1 MCDFCF
7 RQMVPVSMT
16 NLFKKNLFFFHSE
29 KNPMALVNLVF
40 HWAKFFAP
48 SDNFTV
54 GTISEQ
60 NDKKFFHSISP
71 FLSLFVCL
79 SRCASVNL
87 PAFFILSLLRSFS
100 SPLFHY
106 LRFFQFLF
114 LTLSHC
120 HPHSIS
126 SFSRLLSLSLSP
138 YSSLSLSNTL
148 NLLSPYLSFS
158 LDISLL
164 SLPHSHFSVHGFV
177 NCTSHR
183 ISLSLSHSLPPSLS
197 PF

>member
-1 MCDFCF
+1 MGYFFLSF
-7 RQMVPVSMT
+7 R
-16 NLFKKNLFFFHSE
+16 

-126 SFSRLLSLSLSP
+126 SFSKLLSLSP
-138 YSSLSLSNTL
+138 YSSLSLCLTHSIF
-148 NLLSPYLSFS
+148 YLSLFIFFS
-158 LDISLL
+158 RYFSSFLATL
-164 SLPHSHFSVHGFV
+164 SFLRAWL
-177 NCTSHR
+177 C
-183 ISLSLSHSLPPSLS
+183 
-197 PF
+197 